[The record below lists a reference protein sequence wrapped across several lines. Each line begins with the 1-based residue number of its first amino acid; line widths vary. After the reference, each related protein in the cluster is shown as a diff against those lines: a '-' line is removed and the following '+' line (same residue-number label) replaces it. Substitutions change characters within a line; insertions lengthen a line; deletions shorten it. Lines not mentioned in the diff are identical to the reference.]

1 MMESVR
7 AASTT
12 QMRLTALLVATTLAA
27 LPVRAQER
35 PASALPQEASSA
47 KPEAQAGGLAPGAAP
62 QPADTSP
69 PVSMA
74 RVREQLKKKP
84 SIVAPLPKAD
94 FKVTIEQRRPLQEMF
109 YVPPWATSSLAQS
122 KLCAPRG
129 ASYLPS
135 NCGSPAGFSA
145 DPGTLW
151 GSLKGAFNARAARD
165 EVRRTIIE
173 YCAAQPNGGAG
184 IKICAE
190 EAR

>member
-1 MMESVR
+1 MESVR
-7 AASTT
+7 AASPL
-12 QMRLTALLVATTLAA
+12 QMRLTALLLATTLAA

-47 KPEAQAGGLAPGAAP
+47 QREAQPGGLAPGTAP

-69 PVSMA
+69 VSIA
-74 RVREQLKKKP
+74 RVRENLKKKP
-84 SIVAPLPKAD
+84 SIVALLPKAD
-94 FKVTIEQRRPLQEMF
+94 FTVTIEQRRPLQEMF
-109 YVPPWATSSLAQS
+109 YVPPWATSPLAQS

-135 NCGSPAGFSA
+135 NCGSPAGFSV
-145 DPGTLW
+145 DPGSLW

-165 EVRRTIIE
+165 EVHRTVLE

-184 IKICAE
+184 IKICAD